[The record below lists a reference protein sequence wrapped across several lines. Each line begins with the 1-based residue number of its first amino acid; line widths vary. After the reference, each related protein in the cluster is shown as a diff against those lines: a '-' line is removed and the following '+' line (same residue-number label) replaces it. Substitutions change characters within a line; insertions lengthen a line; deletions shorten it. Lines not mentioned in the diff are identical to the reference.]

1 MASYSIYGVNSNASS
16 ALQLLVMKSTTPKFL
31 SLLLL
36 VVLLATVAG
45 VARGGRRQ
53 RADRPLRREIRA
65 YFHANV
71 LPVLRQQ
78 RQKLEPQLSPADR
91 AQLATYRTQLRAL
104 KAQGQ
109 ALRQQFGQGQP
120 SAGRHSLT
128 EAQQQQVHQLR
139 SQARSIMLSVAQMA
153 QTYDAPIA
161 QLAQEIQPQKEKWAA
176 DIKSIIVSKATPEQ
190 QALAAAGGR
199 KRQHDGLRRFFK
211 PARFLL
217 MDPNAA
223 ASGPAERSLGNTS
236 VYPNPA
242 AATSQL
248 DYEVK
253 KAGPVTVEL
262 LDNNGAKLRT
272 VVSEAR
278 VEKGP
283 YTQQLDLHDLPAG
296 TYFYKITTKGASET
310 KRFVKE

>member
-1 MASYSIYGVNSNASS
+1 
-16 ALQLLVMKSTTPKFL
+16 MKSTTPKFL

-45 VARGGRRQ
+45 VARGGRHQ
-53 RADRPLRREIRA
+53 RADQPLRREIRA
-65 YFHANV
+65 YFAANI

-91 AQLATYRTQLRAL
+91 TQLAAYRSQLQAL
-104 KAQGQ
+104 KTQGQ
-109 ALRQQFGQGQP
+109 ALRRQLGQDQP
-120 SAGRHSLT
+120 GAGRPTLT
-128 EAQQQQVHQLR
+128 EASQQQVQQLR
-139 SQARSIMLSVAQMA
+139 FQARSIMLSVAQMA
-153 QTYDAPIA
+153 QKYDAPIA
-161 QLAQEIQPQKEKWAA
+161 QLAREIQPHKEKWAA
-176 DIKSIIVSKATPEQ
+176 DIKAIITSKATPEQ
-190 QALAAAGGR
+190 QQAVAAAGGR
-199 KRQHDGLRRFFK
+199 KHQPDGLRRLFK
-211 PARFLL
+211 PAKFLL
-217 MDPNAA
+217 MDPTAA
-223 ASGPAERSLGNTS
+223 ATSPAERSVGITS

-248 DYEVK
+248 NYEVR

-262 LDNNGAKLRT
+262 LDSNGTRLRT
-272 VVSEAR
+272 VVSDTK

-283 YTQQLDLHDLPAG
+283 HTQQLDLHDLPAG